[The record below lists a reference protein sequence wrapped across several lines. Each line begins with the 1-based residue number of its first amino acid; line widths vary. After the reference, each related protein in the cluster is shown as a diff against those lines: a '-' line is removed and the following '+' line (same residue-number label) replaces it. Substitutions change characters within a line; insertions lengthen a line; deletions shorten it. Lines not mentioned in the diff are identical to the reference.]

1 MKVLCVDNE
10 PVELRKMERRFRSWI
25 SSDDVQWRR
34 ALAVIPPRPRIR
46 CAVVDQNLESDIT
59 GEQVGS
65 ALRALN
71 PRIYL
76 IMLTAYSSVER
87 AMEAVR
93 NAGFDD
99 YIAKNSPG
107 ETALLR
113 KELVT
118 AEKESGY
125 RRTNETV
132 LKLLINK
139 SQAARVN
146 LVGEHALFLEAV
158 RLAIA
163 AAENEITVLL
173 LGESGTGKEE
183 FVTLIHNFSSRSEK
197 TILRV
202 NCAGFP
208 ETLLESELFGHERGS
223 FTGATGQRIGKFE
236 QCDLGTIFLD
246 EIGSMSMSAQQRL
259 LRVVQLKTIERVGGN
274 KPIQID
280 VRIIAA
286 QKKTKTA
293 SPKRLSVKIYFTG

>member
-293 SPKRLSVKIYFTG
+293 S